1 MLSVPQPS
9 VGRLTYLAGST
20 KVYRTTE
27 DLGPSML
34 ALGSRDIFDGVN
46 KRACEPLPRLRIQVT
61 HICGV
66 NQVED
71 LSTKYQD
78 FQGEGVNAVHFLL

>member
-1 MLSVPQPS
+1 MRLVWGFWNYMLSVPQPS

-34 ALGSRDIFDGVN
+34 ALGSRNIFDGVN
-46 KRACEPLPRLRIQVT
+46 KDLWTTIKIEDSSDAYLRGQ
-61 HICGV
+61 
-66 NQVED
+66 
-71 LSTKYQD
+71 TK
-78 FQGEGVNAVHFLL
+78 LKI

>member
-27 DLGPSML
+27 DLGPNML

-46 KRACEPLPRLRIQVT
+46 EDSSDACLRGQ
-61 HICGV
+61 
-66 NQVED
+66 
-71 LSTKYQD
+71 TK
-78 FQGEGVNAVHFLL
+78 LKI